1 MQEIDTYMNMYNV
14 SFCNFWL
21 PVSILVLKSD
31 DNNNNKILNKEK
43 RTYVKMF
50 TKTGTLTSA

>member
-1 MQEIDTYMNMYNV
+1 MYNV

-31 DNNNNKILNKEK
+31 DNNNNKTLNKEK